1 MSLTATEHSS
11 SPSPSIPSPST
22 SEGNQMGYY
31 YKYGGWPPAGPNS
44 AAAIHARVLELLGSS
59 TKEQEK
65 VSDWQQTIS
74 AFSSV
79 YYTRES
85 RTKNVEPRLSLI
97 HSGHL
102 NGSVEAVILMTKPAL
117 QHCQIAHIKNL
128 EGNWRLSFS
137 YKTLSASHRR
147 L

>member
-1 MSLTATEHSS
+1 MSLTATDRSS
-11 SPSPSIPSPST
+11 SPSLRVPSPST

-31 YKYGGWPPAGPNS
+31 YKYGNWPPAGLNNT
-44 AAAIHARVLELLGSS
+44 AAIHARVLELLGSS

-74 AFSSV
+74 VFSSV

-97 HSGHL
+97 QSGHL

-117 QHCQIAHIKNL
+117 QHRQIEHIKSL
-128 EGNWRLSFS
+128 KGNRRLSFS